1 LHSKSPKNLLA
12 VGESRNEPMKSDLNE
27 NDLAAINL
35 DPDKDLNFDIIE
47 KQFKLDKPPHLL
59 SLYIRNRNA
68 KIGTTIVKLST
79 KLKSLNAHNIT
90 NAKVTQEKEK
100 KNQ

>member
-27 NDLAAINL
+27 NDLAAINF

-47 KQFKLDKPPHLL
+47 KQFKLD
-59 SLYIRNRNA
+59 
-68 KIGTTIVKLST
+68 
-79 KLKSLNAHNIT
+79 
-90 NAKVTQEKEK
+90 
-100 KNQ
+100 